1 MPNFRW
7 VQLETSSSSL
17 FCLSPPLIAVSNPFA
32 QSYGAVGGD
41 FNELIP
47 SHVANG
53 VFDGEHPTPAW
64 QADGIKLTG
73 WIDRLVGSLF
83 NAYLLPHFLTSAF
96 TARYLRGPHSC
107 PIGRAEHLL
116 IRSIK
121 DFAAPTWQEQ
131 GGPSLLSLCC
141 GCW

>member
-73 WIDRLVGSLF
+73 WIDRLDGSLF
-83 NAYLLPHFLTSAF
+83 NAYLLPHFLQV
-96 TARYLRGPHSC
+96 L
-107 PIGRAEHLL
+107 
-116 IRSIK
+116 
-121 DFAAPTWQEQ
+121 
-131 GGPSLLSLCC
+131 SLLDISVDHIPVPLEELSIY
-141 GCW
+141 